1 MGAGVMS
8 SDAKVTIFWG
18 DGDNDFRFGIGQ
30 FRELQQKVNGRRQEI
45 GAPLI
50 GPMSLLNTLR
60 TNDAW
65 PDDVRDV
72 LRIGL
77 VGAGMD
83 PKVAHQKLV
92 TYFDKRPLLENMLPA
107 FSVLFA
113 GLVGDPAEGPDAS
126 KKKTEARTSTSPS
139 PSESS
144 TGPVLQ

>member
-1 MGAGVMS
+1 MS
-8 SDAKVTIFWG
+8 ADGKISLFWG
-18 DGDNDFRFGIGQ
+18 DGDNEFRFGIGQ
-30 FRELQQKVNGRRQEI
+30 FRELQQRVNGRRQEI

-60 TNDAW
+60 ANDAW

-83 PKVAHQKLV
+83 PKKAHQKLV

-113 GLVGDPAEGPDAS
+113 GLVGDPSDKEDAS
-126 KKKTEARTSTSPS
+126 KKKTGPETSTSQS
-139 PSESS
+139 HSESS
-144 TGPVLQ
+144 TVPVLQ